1 MPMVQFTRLF
11 SPDLTH
17 ETVDPPSA
25 ARIKQLITKLRGC
38 SIFFA
43 ELRCGGDDLI
53 STRLRLAGS

>member
-38 SIFFA
+38 SIFSPNF
-43 ELRCGGDDLI
+43 GVGDELI